1 LPASKSL
8 SFRRQAI
15 PAERWTVKIKRPK
28 RQDGENM
35 GKVFLDGESLTLEGV
50 RDVAEGRAGVKIHP
64 SVGEKMRRSRNFVEK
79 ALRRREKIYGVTTGF
94 GLLSDRLI
102 SLPQIDDLQRNLIRS
117 HSVGVGPF
125 FDEATTRAIMVLRAN
140 VMAKGYSG
148 VRLEVL
154 RRLGDMVNKGVHPL
168 IPEQGSVGASGDL
181 APLAHLTSVMIGE
194 GEAVYRGQRMP
205 GKKAMEKAGIPL
217 VTLKAKEGLA
227 LINGTQVMTAV
238 GLLAL
243 LRAEGLCKVADI
255 VGACTLDALKG
266 TFSAFDPDIQR
277 VRPFPGQLAVARN
290 FQKLGEY
297 DPIAESHKS
306 CSKIQDAYSLRCMPQ
321 VHGAVRD
328 ALGYVRRTLEVEVNS
343 ATDNPLIFAERGKI
357 LNCGN
362 FHGEPVAFAMDL
374 LGIVAAELGSISE
387 RRIEKLINPALSGL
401 PAFLTQ
407 KGGLHSGL
415 MMVQVSAAS
424 LVSENKIL
432 AHPASVDSIP
442 TSADKEDH
450 VSMGTIAARKG
461 RDIVRNVEQILAME
475 LLCAIQGLEFLLP
488 LHPGR
493 GIYQAYKVVREKVP
507 PIEGDRRFSR
517 DIQEIHSLIESG
529 ELLGRVEKVSGSLQ

>member
-1 LPASKSL
+1 MK
-8 SFRRQAI
+8 
-15 PAERWTVKIKRPK
+15 
-28 RQDGENM
+28 
-35 GKVFLDGESLTLEGV
+35 KVFLDGESLTLEDV
-50 RDVAEGRAGVKIHP
+50 QEVAEGRAGVKIHP
-64 SVGEKMRRSRNFVEK
+64 SAGVKVKASRVFVEE
-79 ALRRREKIYGVTTGF
+79 ALRQGEKIYGVTTGF
-94 GLLSDRLI
+94 GLLCDQLI
-102 SLPQIDDLQRNLIRS
+102 SLQQIEDLQRNLIRS
-117 HSVGVGPF
+117 HSVGVGPL
-125 FDEATTRAIMVLRAN
+125 FDEATTRAVMVLRGN
-140 VMAKGYSG
+140 VIAKGYSG

-154 RRLGDMVNKGVHPL
+154 KRLGEMINKGVHPL

-194 GEAVYRGQRMP
+194 GEAIYKGRRMP
-205 GKKAMEKAGIPL
+205 GKEAMKNAGIPL
-217 VTLKAKEGLA
+217 ITLMAKEGLS

-243 LRAEGLCKVADI
+243 LRAERLCKAADI
-255 VGACTLDALKG
+255 AGACTLDALKG

-290 FQKLGEY
+290 FQKLGKY

-306 CSKIQDAYSLRCMPQ
+306 CPKIQDAYSIRCMPQ

-328 ALGYVRRTLEVEVNS
+328 ALGYVRKTLEVEVNS

-401 PAFLTQ
+401 PAFLT
-407 KGGLHSGL
+407 KEGGLHSGL

-424 LVSENKIL
+424 LVSENKVL

-450 VSMGTIAARKG
+450 VSMGTIAARKA

-475 LLCAIQGLEFLLP
+475 LLCATQGLEFLLP

-493 GIYQAYKVVREKVP
+493 GIHEAYRVVREKVP
-507 PIEGDRRFSR
+507 PIEGDRGFSE
-517 DIQEIHSLIESG
+517 DIKKVHSLIESG
-529 ELLGRVEKVSGSLQ
+529 ELLRRVEKVAGNLH